1 MSKVSHIL
9 MESKR
14 KTCAG
19 LWALEGCLQAFL
31 AHALVTEQWV
41 PGNNVWEKMRK
52 SDGKTEQNKRRQEG
66 QNRDQKKKQ
75 EIIKRNME

>member
-1 MSKVSHIL
+1 
-9 MESKR
+9 
-14 KTCAG
+14 
-19 LWALEGCLQAFL
+19 
-31 AHALVTEQWV
+31 
-41 PGNNVWEKMRK
+41 MRK